1 MFVDDVRKDD
11 DNWNYPTE
19 KAQVRYCHFTLAEA
33 GQEKMK
39 IHSFTEHPEVGG
51 EGEVGGDDMED
62 PAHDAVAR
70 PNLNIIKNE
79 NVPDNPEEAAK

>member
-1 MFVDDVRKDD
+1 MFVDDVWKDD
-11 DNWNYPTE
+11 DNRNDPT
-19 KAQVRYCHFTLAEA
+19 KKTQVRYCHFTLAEE

-62 PAHDAVAR
+62 PAPDTVTEPHFTVM
-70 PNLNIIKNE
+70 E
-79 NVPDNPEEAAK
+79 NKEVPEDPRNTA

>member
-1 MFVDDVRKDD
+1 MFVDDVWKDD
-11 DNWNYPTE
+11 DNRNDPTK

-51 EGEVGGDDMED
+51 ESEVGGDDMED
-62 PAHDAVAR
+62 PAPDTVAE
-70 PNLNIIKNE
+70 PHFTVME
-79 NVPDNPEEAAK
+79 NKEVPEDPRNTA